1 MTTEKPTTQAGKILD
16 HLTHRGPITAMDAL
30 NHYGCF
36 RLAARIK
43 DLRNEGHDI
52 KSETTTTPAGSTI
65 AKYSLRHRPIQTE
78 LF

>member
-1 MTTEKPTTQAGKILD
+1 MTSTTPNTQAGKILD

-30 NHYGCF
+30 NYYGCF

-43 DLRNEGHDI
+43 DLRDAGHDI
-52 KSETTTTPAGSTI
+52 KSSPTRTHAGRTI
-65 AKYSLRHRPIQTE
+65 AEYTLRQPTQTE